1 MSSPTR
7 FAAAHAAR
15 IQDQFSRQAE
25 QFAVAPALHND
36 EVLSL
41 LVAAANP
48 VPTDTALDVA
58 CGPGTV
64 SIALAKRVQRAVGL
78 DATVA
83 MLSQARRLAAEA
95 CVQNADWCQGDVYNL
110 PFADASFSIVTCR
123 FAFHHLQRPEDA
135 LREMVRVCRPRGTVL
150 VCDAVASDD

>member
-110 PFADASFSIVTCR
+110 PFADGHAKWYLSTSAQKLAMFPQDPDNSYDRHPGVPYCK
-123 FAFHHLQRPEDA
+123 P
-135 LREMVRVCRPRGTVL
+135 
-150 VCDAVASDD
+150 